1 MWSEQAANE
10 TETET
15 ETLGCVLVSIGD
27 SSPVEIKELRVM
39 LQEES
44 YARNERAGVAGRRR
58 AA

>member
-1 MWSEQAANE
+1 
-10 TETET
+10 
-15 ETLGCVLVSIGD
+15 LVSIGD